1 MTSSRGLRAQPQN
14 TDFLYSYQ
22 EGTVAIL
29 ECVQCSDMLWTSRSA
44 CLEPAPLRHPLTQC
58 VTQGHLWLPNND
70 RPRQAGRQAASADR
84 ELRHVPGRSPPLV
97 GPEMPLPCAGTAL
110 ATGWVSK

>member
-1 MTSSRGLRAQPQN
+1 MASSRGLRAQSQN
-14 TDFLYSYQ
+14 TGFLYSYQ

-29 ECVQCSDMLWTSRSA
+29 ECVQCSDMLRTFRSA
-44 CLEPAPLRHPLTQC
+44 RLEPAPLRHPLTQC
-58 VTQGHLWLPNND
+58 VTPRHLWLLNND
-70 RPRQAGRQAASADR
+70 RPRQAGRQTASADR
-84 ELRHVPGRSPPLV
+84 ELRHVPERGLPLV